1 MHVDADR
8 LRGLLDL
15 RDISQSELA
24 RRVGISQSAIHKLVS
39 GHGQG
44 SKYIHRI
51 AEELGTTPGYL
62 TRDSNVLEPPEG
74 TVAYQNH
81 LKFIAAENTASVSR
95 GLRGDKRQFRGAA
108 DEDTVKV
115 AEINPRFGLGGAFMD
130 EHAVPEMRTFS
141 RAWLRQITKSPPDQ
155 LYWARGRGDSMEPA
169 ISDGDVCLI
178 DRTETSPERFGDT
191 YWAIAYGQAGM
202 IKRLRP
208 MPDGS
213 VKILSNNPHV
223 PPETAY
229 EGELHVFGRVVAVVK
244 KV

>member
-81 LKFIAAENTASVSR
+81 LKFIAAENTASVAGHR
-95 GLRGDKRQFRGAA
+95 LLGDKRQRRGAA
-108 DEDTVKV
+108 DDTVEV
-115 AEINPRFGLGGAFMD
+115 AEIDPRFGLGGAFMD

-155 LYWARGRGDSMEPA
+155 LYWARGRGDSMEPT
-169 ISDGDVCLI
+169 IGDGEIVLI
-178 DRTETSPERFGDT
+178 DRTQQSIRDADLVWAFAWGDVG
-191 YWAIAYGQAGM
+191 A

-213 VKILSNNPHV
+213 VRILSDNPAV
-223 PPETAY
+223 PPDVAHD
-229 EGELHVFGRVVAVVK
+229 GELHIFGRVVAVVRR
-244 KV
+244 V